1 MNNLSEKEIVLLAQ
15 EGNVKALSFI
25 IEKYRPIMVKSMS
38 YKFNNFDIHT
48 VEDVVQE
55 SMIKVYSKID
65 KYKPS
70 YSFSTWIH
78 RIVTNTFIDE
88 SRKSSHK
95 FMSNT
100 TSINQEL
107 GEGDKSFSLASS
119 IPTNEANPYE
129 SLEKEDRAKFAHHLL
144 NSNGISEG
152 IKVIAKMRY
161 LKEMSY
167 DEIVSETNVP
177 LGTIKAKLHRF
188 RQVSF
193 KNVSK
198 DKIESLMKV

>member
-15 EGNVKALSFI
+15 GGNVKALSFI

-78 RIVTNTFIDE
+78 RIVINTFIDE
-88 SRKSSHK
+88 SRKGSHK

-107 GEGDKSFSLASS
+107 GEGEKSFSLASS

-129 SLEKEDRAKFAHHLL
+129 SLEKEDRAKFAHQLL
-144 NSNGISEG
+144 NSSFISED
-152 IKVIAKMRY
+152 IKDIAKKRY

-167 DEIVSETNVP
+167 DEIVSETNFP
-177 LGTIKAKLHRF
+177 LGTVKAKLHRF
-188 RQVSF
+188 RQVSV

-198 DKIESLMKV
+198 DKIESLIKV